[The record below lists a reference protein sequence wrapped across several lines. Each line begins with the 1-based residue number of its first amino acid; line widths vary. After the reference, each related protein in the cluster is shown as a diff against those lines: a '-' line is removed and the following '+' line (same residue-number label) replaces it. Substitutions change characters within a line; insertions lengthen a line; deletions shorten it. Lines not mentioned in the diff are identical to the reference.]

1 MRILR
6 PLGQGAV
13 GALTCRP
20 VLNLPPERMQGAAAI
35 VIGTDAYED
44 SVLTDLE
51 HCIRDADLVESTLLE
66 GGFCSRESLISLRN
80 PSREVLFD
88 TLDCA
93 AKKTHS
99 AACSSFVLLL
109 YYAGH
114 CYEDGGM
121 IFMCP
126 ASSKRREDDILVESF
141 VQRLSTQT
149 RLICFFASCRTKLEF
164 LTEEPVMRPSVAFPA
179 HWHTRATARLR
190 DVVGRVVR
198 CRMFMLFG
206 CHPGKDLPDDGL
218 FTKILVKH
226 MWQKNLDVHD
236 LAKAV
241 IQEVRLATQD
251 HQCPLTLSNLDE
263 RVCLMLEDPHCV
275 KKVDACGLLDKSSVQ
290 RYVAAV
296 RRVTREGDP
305 DCNDF
310 QWACSHLCGLP
321 RAAKFYKR
329 AQPLPI
335 LQLCYE
341 ARFALNL
348 LEEDDARVSKVP
360 ALTLMACLDE
370 LEARLMIARGECDT
384 VLSAPLLQVS
394 KLECARCVD
403 MISSLLTQFDFDEF
417 VTAKTFVVLQMH
429 HQQLGAEELDLKHYT
444 QAKYLASQ
452 AAPMYRSVG
461 LPEGAAGVL
470 MDCSWGAVQMRL
482 LDTSGMR
489 GLSQS
494 LEALMRSFDD
504 WGLPDFT
511 LQYYELFA
519 WTQLACLYAGL
530 RKNSSLQNCLP
541 RVKQAL
547 AHPNQWLSRANKARN
562 LLNAWEIRFED
573 S

>member
-13 GALTCRP
+13 ALTCRP
-20 VLNLPPERMQGAAAI
+20 VFHLPPGRMQGAAAI

-51 HCIRDADLVESTLLE
+51 HCVRDADLVESTLLE

-80 PSREVLFD
+80 PSREVMFD

-93 AKKTHS
+93 AKKTHT

-114 CYEDGGM
+114 CYEDSGM

-126 ASSKRREDDILVESF
+126 SSSKRREDDILVESF

-149 RLICFFASCRTKLEF
+149 RLVCFFASCRTKLEF
-164 LTEEPVMRPSVAFPA
+164 LTEEPVMRPSLAFPA

-190 DVVGRVVR
+190 DVVGGVGR

-251 HQCPLTLSNLDE
+251 QQWPLTLSNLDE
-263 RVCLMLEDPHCV
+263 RVCLMREDPHCL

-305 DCNDF
+305 NCSDF
-310 QWACSHLCGLP
+310 QWACSLLCGLP
-321 RAAKFYKR
+321 KAAKFYKR
-329 AQPLPI
+329 ARPLPI

-348 LEEDDARVSKVP
+348 LAEDDARVSKVP

-370 LEARLMIARGECDT
+370 LLARLMIARAECDT

-403 MISSLLTQFDFDEF
+403 MICSLLTQFDFDEF

-429 HQQLGAEELDLKHYT
+429 HQQLVAEELNLKHYT

-494 LEALMRSFDD
+494 LESLMRSFDD
-504 WGLPDFT
+504 WGLPGFT
-511 LQYYELFA
+511 LQYYELLA
-519 WTQLACLYAGL
+519 CTQLACLYAGL
-530 RKNSSLQNCLP
+530 RKHSSLQNCLP

-547 AHPNQWLSRANKARN
+547 AHPNHWLSRANKARN
-562 LLNAWEIRFED
+562 LLNAWEICFED